1 MESVERHD
9 RDLLCRLC
17 KVDRGSQEIFAPDA
31 SGHGSWPGEAPVDI
45 AMPGPDPSRSALIIV
60 DRLLGYGRLPC
71 VRGHPEPAIIAIC
84 GMGPVNFA
92 LSDPSQPGVRRL

>member
-1 MESVERHD
+1 
-9 RDLLCRLC
+9 
-17 KVDRGSQEIFAPDA
+17 
-31 SGHGSWPGEAPVDI
+31 VDI

-92 LSDPSQPGVRRL
+92 LSDPSQPGVRRLAGDNYDEQCASTRMSG